1 MMRKFRLKPIAFS
14 LLYLF
19 SHASLAGEDAL
30 KLKTVLSLSLSSGQ
44 QEALPIFI
52 EAESI
57 EGQDAE
63 KITAQGSAVL
73 RKRGQA
79 IFADRLTYFLPED
92 EIEAE
97 GNVRLEQ
104 RGTSSQGP
112 KLKLTVERET
122 DFCDRPQFGSQ
133 QIHGRG
139 NAEKLCFEG
148 RQQFRLE
155 QANYTAC

>member
-1 MMRKFRLKPIAFS
+1 MMRKFCLQPIAFS

-19 SHASLAGEDAL
+19 SHASIADEDAL
-30 KLKTVLSLSLSSGQ
+30 KLKPDQRLNPPPGQ

-57 EGQDAE
+57 EGQDEE

-79 IFADRLTYFLPED
+79 VFADRLTYFLSED

-104 RGTSSQGP
+104 RGNSVQGP
-112 KLKLTVERET
+112 KLKVNT
-122 DFCDRPQFGSQ
+122 
-133 QIHGRG
+133 
-139 NAEKLCFEG
+139 
-148 RQQFRLE
+148 
-155 QANYTAC
+155 